1 MSFDHYLPYIIYYE
15 EPVSIILNVDPV
27 VDKHFDILLFAIL
40 CKYSYLCRQLFRI
53 KQPLC
58 LSASMALRTASLS
71 EQSILC
77 CVITQDGYVNP

>member
-40 CKYSYLCRQLFRI
+40 CRI

-71 EQSILC
+71 EQSIIC
-77 CVITQDGYVNP
+77 CVLTQDGYVNP